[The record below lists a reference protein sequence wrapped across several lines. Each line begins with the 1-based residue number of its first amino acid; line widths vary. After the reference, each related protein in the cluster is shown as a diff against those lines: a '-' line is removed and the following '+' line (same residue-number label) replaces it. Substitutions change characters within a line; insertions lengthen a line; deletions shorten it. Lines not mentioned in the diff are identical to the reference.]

1 MGAPYSPSVVVGIDG
16 SRAALDAAL
25 WAVDEAVSREVP
37 LRLIEVIP
45 PQVEP
50 APFASVGNVRMEV
63 EYAETA
69 LRIAA
74 AAVAADGKPVKV
86 ETAILRGNPAAV
98 LLAESRDAAMVC
110 VGSTGIGRF
119 AKALLGST
127 AAELAEAAHCPV
139 AIIRT
144 RQHRAKPDID
154 LIVVAVNNSPGNDD
168 VVERAINEALLRRAQ
183 VIALGVW
190 RQDLGEMPHDE
201 VERRVR
207 VWEQRYPSV
216 QFHALA
222 TRTGIADFLDVSS
235 SRIRLAVIGSADI
248 DQVAS
253 LVGPRSH
260 PIVGHAECSVL
271 IVRPYPLLLRRL
283 SAVCPR

>member
-1 MGAPYSPSVVVGIDG
+1 MRDSNATELPIVVGIDG
-16 SRAALDAAL
+16 SQAAIQAAE
-25 WAVDEAVSREVP
+25 WAIDEAVSREVP
-37 LRLIEVIP
+37 LRLVEVIP
-45 PQVEP
+45 RQAEP
-50 APFASVGNVRMEV
+50 VPPASVGNVRMEV
-63 EYAETA
+63 EYAEA
-69 LRIAA
+69 SLRIAA

-86 ETAILRGNPAAV
+86 ETAILQGNPAAA

-119 AKALLGST
+119 ARVLLGST

-154 LIVVAVNNSPGNDD
+154 LIVVAVNNSPDNDD
-168 VVERAINEALLRRAQ
+168 VVERAIKEAQLRRAQ
-183 VIALGVW
+183 VLALGVW
-190 RQDLGEMPHDE
+190 QQDLGEIPHDE
-201 VERRVR
+201 MERRVH

-235 SRIRLAVIGSADI
+235 SRIQLAVIGSSDT
-248 DQVAS
+248 DQVTR
-253 LVGPRSH
+253 LIGPRSH
-260 PIVGHAECSVL
+260 PVLGHAECSVL
-271 IVRPYPLLLRRL
+271 IARP
-283 SAVCPR
+283 

>member
-1 MGAPYSPSVVVGIDG
+1 MRDSNTPQPSVVVGIDG
-16 SRAALDAAL
+16 SQAAIQAAE

-37 LRLIEVIP
+37 LRLVEVIP
-45 PQVEP
+45 EQVEP
-50 APFASVGNVRMEV
+50 APFAAVGNVRMEV

-271 IVRPYPLLLRRL
+271 IVRP
-283 SAVCPR
+283 

>member
-1 MGAPYSPSVVVGIDG
+1 MRDSTTTQLPIVVGIDG
-16 SRAALDAAL
+16 SQAAIQAAE

-45 PQVEP
+45 RQAAP
-50 APFASVGNVRMEV
+50 APLASVGNVRMEV
-63 EYAETA
+63 EYGQAA

-74 AAVAADGKPVKV
+74 AAVAADGKLVKV
-86 ETAILRGNPAAV
+86 ETAILQGDPVAG
-98 LLAESRDAAMVC
+98 LLAESRNAAMVC

-119 AKALLGST
+119 ARALLGST

-154 LIVVAVNNSPGNDD
+154 LIVVAVNDSPGNDD
-168 VVERAINEALLRRAQ
+168 VVERAIKEAQLRHAQ
-183 VIALGVW
+183 VLALGVW
-190 RQDLGEMPHDE
+190 QQDLGEMPHDQ

-216 QFHALA
+216 RFHALA
-222 TRTGIADFLDVSS
+222 TRTGLADFLDVSS

-248 DQVAS
+248 DQVAN

-260 PIVGHAECSVL
+260 PILGHAECSVL
-271 IVRPYPLLLRRL
+271 IVRP
-283 SAVCPR
+283 

>member
-1 MGAPYSPSVVVGIDG
+1 MRDSNTPQPSVVVGIDG
-16 SRAALDAAL
+16 SQAALQAAE

-37 LRLIEVIP
+37 LRLIHVIP
-45 PQVEP
+45 EQVEP
-50 APFASVGNVRMEV
+50 ATIVSVDNERMEL
-63 EYAETA
+63 EYGETA
-69 LRIAA
+69 LSMAS
-74 AAVAADGKPVKV
+74 AAVATIGKPVKV
-86 ETAILRGNPAAV
+86 ETAILRGDPATA
-98 LLAESRDAAMVC
+98 LIAESRDAAMVC

-127 AAELAEAAHCPV
+127 VAELAEAAHCPV

-154 LIVVAVNNSPGNDD
+154 LIVVAVNDSPGNDD
-168 VVERAINEALLRRAQ
+168 AVERAIKEAQLRHAR
-183 VIALGVW
+183 VLALGVW
-190 RQDLGEMPHDE
+190 QQDLGEMPHDE
-201 VERRVR
+201 VERRIH

-235 SRIRLAVIGSADI
+235 SRIQLAVIGSSDT

-253 LVGPRSH
+253 LIGPHSH
-260 PIVGHAECSVL
+260 PILGHAECSVL
-271 IVRPYPLLLRRL
+271 IVRP
-283 SAVCPR
+283 